1 VTPILRC
8 TVAIV
13 ATIVVAGCTTA
24 NQEASFCEA
33 SVELQKVDALSAEVS
48 PSDDAATRGALTQTA
63 AQAARVAKE
72 APDEIRRDAEL
83 VAAFLLALTNAVNN
97 TKFEDSLERSA
108 AIGAAQQEFEDQLS
122 DSVTKLAAF
131 VARTCSPAPGSD

>member
-1 VTPILRC
+1 M
-8 TVAIV
+8 
-13 ATIVVAGCTTA
+13 VVAGCSTA

-33 SVELQKVDALSAEVS
+33 SAELQKVDALSAEVS

-72 APDEIRRDAEL
+72 APQEILRDAEV

-97 TKFEDSLERSA
+97 TSSDDPLERSA
-108 AIGAAQQEFEDQLS
+108 AIGAARQEFDDELS
-122 DSVTKLAAF
+122 ESVEKLSAF
-131 VARTCSPAPGSD
+131 VARTCSPAP

>member
-1 VTPILRC
+1 M
-8 TVAIV
+8 
-13 ATIVVAGCTTA
+13 VVAGCSTA

-33 SVELQKVDALSAEVS
+33 SAELQKVDALSAEVS

-72 APDEIRRDAEL
+72 APQEILREAEV

-97 TKFEDSLERSA
+97 TSSDDPLERSA
-108 AIGAAQQEFEDQLS
+108 AIGAARQEFDDELS
-122 DSVTKLAAF
+122 ESVEKLSAF
-131 VARTCSPAPGSD
+131 VARTCSPAP

>member
-1 VTPILRC
+1 M
-8 TVAIV
+8 
-13 ATIVVAGCTTA
+13 VVAGCSTA

-33 SVELQKVDALSAEVS
+33 SAELQKVDALSAEVS

-72 APDEIRRDAEL
+72 APQEILRDAEV

-97 TKFEDSLERSA
+97 TSSDDPLERSA
-108 AIGAAQQEFEDQLS
+108 AIGAARQEFDDQLS
-122 DSVTKLAAF
+122 ESVEKLSAF
-131 VARTCSPAPGSD
+131 VARTCSPAP

>member
-1 VTPILRC
+1 M
-8 TVAIV
+8 
-13 ATIVVAGCTTA
+13 VVAGCSTA

-33 SVELQKVDALSAEVS
+33 SAELQKVDALSAEVS

-72 APDEIRRDAEL
+72 APEEILREAEV

-97 TKFEDSLERSA
+97 TSSDDPLERSA
-108 AIGAAQQEFEDQLS
+108 AIGAARQEFDDELS
-122 DSVTKLAAF
+122 ESVEKLSAF
-131 VARTCSPAPGSD
+131 VARTCSPAP